1 MTSISDILVT
11 PELRQRAV
19 RASDPAAEM
28 ALTRT
33 FGRLLGSEAA
43 SVYRTLCSEAK
54 QRCQAQSAGVSIFE
68 PDPLDE
74 LTWVA
79 VEGTLANFEGGRFP
93 RRNSMCGVCLEHRSP
108 QLFANP
114 HTFFSWLQATGHP
127 VTEGLVV
134 PLFNR
139 QQSLVGTLW
148 VMNHDRQQPFDQGD
162 ADTLVRLSSYA
173 AISLDLN
180 AQSGA

>member
-1 MTSISDILVT
+1 MSDILVT
-11 PELRQRAV
+11 PALHERAV
-19 RASDPAAEM
+19 RPGDPAEEL

-33 FGRLLGSEAA
+33 FGRLLGSDAG
-43 SVYRTLCSEAK
+43 SIYRTLCREAK
-54 QRCQAQSAGVSIFE
+54 QRCEAQSAGLSIFE

-79 VEGTLANFEGGRFP
+79 VEGTLANFEGARFP

-134 PLFNR
+134 PLFDR
-139 QQSLVGTLW
+139 ERSLVGTLW
-148 VMNHDRQQPFDQGD
+148 VMNHERQQPFDQGD
-162 ADTLVRLSSYA
+162 VDTLVRLTSYA

-180 AQSGA
+180 TGSRA